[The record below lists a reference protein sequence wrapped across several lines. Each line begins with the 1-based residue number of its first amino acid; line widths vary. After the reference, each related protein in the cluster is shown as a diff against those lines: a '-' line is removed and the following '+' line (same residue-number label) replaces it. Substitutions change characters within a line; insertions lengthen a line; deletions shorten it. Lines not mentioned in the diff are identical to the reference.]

1 MKDKI
6 KFIILLLVFI
16 ILIVGSYVFNNTVQE
31 KKITDSLI
39 IENTISNQTE
49 KIISN
54 VIHVDEQTF
63 EDEVLKSSK
72 VVLVDFYADWC
83 GPCRILS
90 PVVEAISNEND
101 DIKVVK
107 VNVDENSNLSIKYEA
122 YSIPLLVIIKDGEVV
137 AKNTGLITKADL
149 QKLINEVK

>member
-16 ILIVGSYVFNNTVQE
+16 ILIVGSYIFNNTVQE
-31 KKITDSLI
+31 KKITNSLV
-39 IENTISNQTE
+39 IENTISNVE
-49 KIISN
+49 EEIISN
-54 VIHVDEQTF
+54 VIYVDEQTF
-63 EDEVLKSSK
+63 EDEVLKSDK
-72 VVLVDFYADWC
+72 IVLIDFYADWC

-90 PVVEAISNEND
+90 PVVEAISNENN

-107 VNVDENSNLSIKYEA
+107 VNVDENPNLSTKYEA
-122 YSIPLLVIIKDGEVV
+122 YSIPLLVIIKDGEV
-137 AKNTGLITKADL
+137 ASKNAGLITKADL

>member
-16 ILIVGSYVFNNTVQE
+16 ILIVGSYIFNNIVQE
-31 KKITDSLI
+31 KKITDSLV
-39 IENTISNQTE
+39 IENTISNVE
-49 KIISN
+49 EEIISN
-54 VIHVDEQTF
+54 VIHIDEQTF
-63 EDEVLKSSK
+63 ENEVLKSDK
-72 VVLVDFYADWC
+72 IVLIDFYADWC
-83 GPCRILS
+83 SPCRILS

-107 VNVDENSNLSIKYEA
+107 VNVDENPNLSTKYEA

>member
-16 ILIVGSYVFNNTVQE
+16 ILIVGSYILNNIVQE
-31 KKITDSLI
+31 KKITNSLV
-39 IENTISNQTE
+39 IENTISNVE
-49 KIISN
+49 EEIISN
-54 VIHVDEQTF
+54 VIYVDEQTF
-63 EDEVLKSSK
+63 EDEVLKSDK
-72 VVLVDFYADWC
+72 IVLIDFYADWC

-90 PVVEAISNEND
+90 PVVEAISNENN

-107 VNVDENSNLSIKYEA
+107 VNVDENPNLSTKYEA
-122 YSIPLLVIIKDGEVV
+122 YSIPLLVIIKDGEV
-137 AKNTGLITKADL
+137 ASKNTGLITKADL

>member
-49 KIISN
+49 EIISN

-72 VVLVDFYADWC
+72 VVLVNFYADWC